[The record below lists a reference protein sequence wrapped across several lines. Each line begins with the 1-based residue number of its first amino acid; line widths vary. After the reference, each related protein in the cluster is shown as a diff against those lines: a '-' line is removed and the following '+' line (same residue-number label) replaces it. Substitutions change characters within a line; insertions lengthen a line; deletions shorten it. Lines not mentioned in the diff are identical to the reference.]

1 MKIPVAV
8 LQELA
13 SDPSYNVQIRRPY
26 SGAPITTMDEEEV
39 MNAKRDSGVTT
50 RPVTR
55 QTFDEVLVPTYAPA
69 AMVPVRAAGL
79 DVWDQQG
86 KHYLDFTSGIA
97 VSSLG
102 HANPLLVAAL
112 TEQINTLWHLG
123 NGYTNEPVLRLATA
137 LTDATFAQRAFF
149 CNSGAEANEA
159 ALKLA
164 RKYAHTKFGPHKS
177 RIISCLSSFH
187 GRTLFTVSVGGQ
199 PKYTEGFEPLPQEI
213 NHIPYNDIAAARAAI
228 GDDVAAVIVEPIQG
242 EGGVIPGDKAYLQ
255 ALRELC
261 DQTGALLI
269 FDEVQSGVGRTGA
282 LYAYMDTGV
291 TPDIL
296 TSAKALGN
304 GYPIGAM
311 LTTDAIAQHFGVG
324 THGTTYG
331 GNPLAATVALNV
343 LDTINQPAFLARVN
357 EASSK
362 IFAKL
367 AQLTTD
373 FPQLFGQA
381 RGLGLLIGL
390 PLTAAYAGRAKDITK
405 LAEARGL
412 MLLVAGGDVI
422 RMAPALIVSDAQIDE
437 ADRILRAAVEEF
449 LAA

>member
-1 MKIPVAV
+1 MR
-8 LQELA
+8 
-13 SDPSYNVQIRRPY
+13 NN
-26 SGAPITTMDEEEV
+26 V
-39 MNAKRDSGVTT
+39 MNAKLDSGVTT
-50 RPVTR
+50 LPVTR

-79 DVWDQQG
+79 DVWDQEG

-102 HANPLLVAAL
+102 HCNPVLVDAV
-112 TEQINTLWHLG
+112 TRQVNTLWHLG
-123 NGYTNEPVLRLATA
+123 NGYTNEPVLRLASA
-137 LTDATFAQRAFF
+137 LLDATFADRAFF

-177 RIISCLSSFH
+177 RIVSCLSSFH

-213 NHIPYNDIAAARAAI
+213 NHIAYNDIASARAAI
-228 GDDVAAVIVEPIQG
+228 TDDVAAVIVEPIQG
-242 EGGVIPGDKAYLQ
+242 EGGVIPGDIAFLKT
-255 ALRELC
+255 LRELC
-261 DQTGALLI
+261 DQTGALLV

-282 LYAYMDTGV
+282 LYDYMNVGV

-311 LTTDAIAQHFGVG
+311 LTTEEIAQHFNVG
-324 THGTTYG
+324 SHGTTYG

-343 LDTINQPAFLARVN
+343 LDQINQPAFLARVN
-357 EASSK
+357 EAS
-362 IFAKL
+362 AKL
-367 AQLTTD
+367 FAQLEKLSSD
-373 FPQLFGQA
+373 FPQLFGKP
-381 RGLGLLIGL
+381 RGKGLLIGL
-390 PLTAAYAGRAKDITK
+390 PMAEGVKGRAKDYTK
-405 LAEARGL
+405 AAEKLGL
-412 MLLVAGGDVI
+412 MLLIAGPDVV
-422 RMAPALIVSDAQIDE
+422 RLAPALVVSDAQLIE
-437 ADRILRAAVEEF
+437 ADRIMRDAAQAFV
-449 LAA
+449 AG